1 MIKFPNMI
9 KLLVVLAMVC
19 SLVAI
24 AAAPASAAADAVLV
38 PATGPV
44 GQAVTIQASGYLQ
57 NQVLTAKFDGSAM
70 NTSPSVVTVPAGG
83 AINFT
88 VTIPV
93 TTAGEHTISV
103 YTDGINP
110 INKTFTVTPKVS
122 ISPTSGPVGTSVTV
136 TGTGFSGDGVTV
148 SATLGGAALFAGVL
162 VAGTGS
168 FTATGTVPS
177 TLGAGG
183 QALYAIDGA
192 GKDVTKADAFS
203 VTPTLVITPSSGLA
217 GSKVTITGKG
227 WPAGTVG
234 VKFAGQNWIVDP
246 PGLTVVDGQI
256 TGGANK
262 QIPVN
267 YAAGTYS
274 VVATSGATQ
283 ATATF
288 VINARPLTLTPSS
301 GPRGTSVLITGS
313 QMTPSTALPLNSVI
327 DDNFLDLTFG
337 GLEWNPTTEI
347 TIDSSGVISPVTR
360 VVPAAA
366 ALGANIVYAWDNG
379 ADFNDAT
386 ANDNLVAQGTFT
398 VAAPTLSVSPTTG
411 PKGSAVVFT
420 GSGWLPGAAVTITL
434 AGSVV
439 TSVPDGN
446 GNIAATMA
454 VPAAAAVG
462 ANQITANDGATGNAA
477 TPVTFTVPGAAI
489 TVSPTE
495 GAAGTSVTVT
505 GSGFAAYTAI
515 TMKIGT
521 YTYMTQ
527 PLSDALGAFS
537 GTITVPGLAPGAQSI
552 TASDGP
558 NTVSAFFVIKTAPPT
573 VASALASISSK
584 LVRVWGYSGGTWSMY
599 DPADAAGSN
608 LTALTAGQGYWINVS
623 EAVTLIYGG
632 YSYALS
638 AGWNLIGWR

>member
-1 MIKFPNMI
+1 M
-9 KLLVVLAMVC
+9 
-19 SLVAI
+19 S
-24 AAAPASAAADAVLV
+24 
-38 PATGPV
+38 
-44 GQAVTIQASGYLQ
+44 
-57 NQVLTAKFDGSAM
+57 
-70 NTSPSVVTVPAGG
+70 TSPAVVTVPASGN
-83 AINFT
+83 INFT

-93 TTAGEHTISV
+93 TTAGEQTISV

-122 ISPTSGPVGTSVTV
+122 ISPITGPVSTSVTV

-148 SATLGGAALFAGVL
+148 TVTLGGAALIAGVL
-162 VAGTGS
+162 VDGTGS
-168 FTATGTVPS
+168 FTASGSVPA

-183 QALYAIDGA
+183 QDLYAIDGA
-192 GKDVTKADAFS
+192 GNDFTKVDAFS
-203 VTPTLVITPSSGLA
+203 VTPTLTITPSSGLA
-217 GSKVTITGKG
+217 GSLVTITGKG
-227 WPAGTVG
+227 WTAGNVD
-234 VKFAGQNWIVDP
+234 VKFAGQPW
-246 PGLTVVDGQI
+246 LTLTAASGQI
-256 TGGANK
+256 TNGADK

-267 YAAGTYS
+267 YAAGTYT
-274 VVATSGATQ
+274 VVATDSNPAIPQ
-283 ATATF
+283 ATTTF

-327 DDNFLDLTFG
+327 DDNSLDLQFG

-386 ANDNLVAQGTFT
+386 PNDNLVAQGTFT
-398 VAAPTLSVSPTTG
+398 VTAPTLSANPTTG

-420 GSGWLPGAAVTITL
+420 GSGWLPGAPVTITL

-446 GNIAATMA
+446 GNIAATME
-454 VPAAAAVG
+454 VPAAAVVG
-462 ANQITANDGATGNAA
+462 ANQITANDGVAKGNVA
-477 TPVTFTVPGAAI
+477 TPAVFTVPGAAI

-495 GAAGTSVTVT
+495 GAAGTTVTVT

-515 TMKIGT
+515 TMRIGT

-527 PLSDALGAFS
+527 PLTDALGAFS

-552 TASDGP
+552 TGSYGV
-558 NTVSAFFVIKTAPPT
+558 NNVSAFFVIKTAPPT
-573 VASALASISSK
+573 VASALSGIASK
-584 LVRVWGYSGGTWSMY
+584 LVRVWGYSGGTWYMY

-608 LTALTAGQGYWINVS
+608 LTGLTAGNGYWINVS
-623 EAVTLIYGG
+623 EAVTLIYSG

>member
-24 AAAPASAAADAVLV
+24 VAAPASAQTAVLN
-38 PATGPV
+38 PPSGPV

-57 NQVLTAKFDGSAM
+57 GQVLTAKFDGSAM
-70 NTSPSVVTVPAGG
+70 STSPAVVTVPAGG

-93 TTAGEHTISV
+93 TTAGDHTISV

-122 ISPTSGPVGTSVTV
+122 VSPTSGPVLTPVTV

-148 SATLGGAALFAGVL
+148 TVTLGGAPLIAGVL
-162 VAGTGS
+162 VDGTGS
-168 FTATGTVPS
+168 FTASGSVPA
-177 TLGAGG
+177 TLGAGA
-183 QALYAIDGA
+183 QDLYAIDGA
-192 GKDVTKADAFS
+192 GSDVTKAGAFS
-203 VTPTLVITPSSGLA
+203 VTPTLTITPSSGLA

-227 WPAGTVG
+227 WTAGAVT
-234 VKFAGQNWIVDP
+234 VKFANQPW
-246 PGLTVVDGQI
+246 LTLTAAAGQI
-256 TGGANK
+256 TDGANK

-274 VVATSGATQ
+274 VVATDLNPAIPQ
-283 ATATF
+283 ATTTF

-327 DDNFLDLTFG
+327 DDNSLDLTFG

-347 TIDSSGVISPVTR
+347 TIDSSGVVSPVTR

-386 ANDNLVAQGTFT
+386 PNDNLVAQGTFT
-398 VAAPTLSVSPTTG
+398 VTAPTLSVNPTTG

-420 GSGWLPGAAVTITL
+420 GSGWLPGTAVTITL

-454 VPAAAAVG
+454 VPTAAVVG

-477 TPVTFTVPGAAI
+477 TPATFTVPGAAI

-495 GAAGTSVTVT
+495 GAAGTTVTVT

-515 TMKIGT
+515 TMRIGT
-521 YTYMTQ
+521 YVYMTQ
-527 PLSDALGAFS
+527 PLTDALGAFS
-537 GTITVPGLAPGAQSI
+537 GTLTVPGLAPGAQSI
-552 TASDGP
+552 TAGDGV
-558 NTVSAFFVIKTAPPT
+558 NNVSAFFVIKTAPPT
-573 VASALASISSK
+573 VASALAGISSK
-584 LVRVWGYSGGTWSMY
+584 LVRVWGYSGGTWYMY

-608 LTALTAGQGYWINVS
+608 LTGLTAGNGYWINVS
-623 EAVTLIYGG
+623 EAVTLIYSG
-632 YSYALS
+632 YSYALN